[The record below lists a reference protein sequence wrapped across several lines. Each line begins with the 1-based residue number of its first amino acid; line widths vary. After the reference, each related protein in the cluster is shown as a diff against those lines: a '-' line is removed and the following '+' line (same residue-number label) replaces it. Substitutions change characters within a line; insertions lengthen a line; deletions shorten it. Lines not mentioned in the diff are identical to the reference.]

1 MPVPDV
7 SARSLLDLFSLE
19 GRTALVTGGARGI
32 GEAIARRLLEAG
44 ATVALAD
51 LDLEATRATAAS
63 LAAAG
68 GTIEPFA
75 LDVTDQASIDT
86 CFAAVNASLGQ
97 VNILINNA
105 GILSRPSSFIEVDPA
120 VWAQTMAVNVTGV
133 LNCSR
138 VFARNLIESGDP
150 GVIFNLASTA
160 SFRVPNPGTIVYTTS
175 KHAVHAVTKTMAL
188 ELGPHGI
195 RVLDVAPAV
204 VETPGLEELRAF
216 SAARA
221 AADPT
226 AVRLG
231 AKEALAALPLGRG
244 NYPDDVARV
253 VVFAVSDLAV
263 MMTGSTL
270 VVDAGSMIR

>member
-1 MPVPDV
+1 MPAPNV
-7 SARSLLDLFSLE
+7 SDRSLLDLFSLK
-19 GRTALVTGGARGI
+19 GRVALVTGGARGI
-32 GEAIARRLLEAG
+32 GEAICRRLQEAG
-44 ATVALAD
+44 AAVALAD
-51 LDLEATRATAAS
+51 IDLQAAQATAAA
-63 LAAAG
+63 LAASG
-68 GTIEPFA
+68 GRVEAFA
-75 LDVTDQASIDT
+75 IDVTDRASVDS
-86 CFAAVNASLGQ
+86 CFQAVNASFGQ
-97 VNILINNA
+97 VNILVNNA
-105 GILSRPSSFIEVDPA
+105 GILSFPSSFIDVDPE
-120 VWAQTMAVNVTGV
+120 VWERTMAVNVTGV

-138 VFARNLIESGDP
+138 VFARRLIDAGEG

-204 VETPGLEELRAF
+204 VETPGLAALREF

-221 AADPT
+221 AADPS

-244 NYPDDVARV
+244 NDPDDVARV